1 MNILLFL
8 LLVPKSTS
16 NGFLILIFAVVM
28 IILFQKVFLGKEN
41 KDKQDITGGCLVYAI
56 IIGVLLFGFILLA
69 I

>member
-1 MNILLFL
+1 
-8 LLVPKSTS
+8 
-16 NGFLILIFAVVM
+16 M